1 MPREIL
7 LLIGAI
13 VAGGVLLT
21 IILFSMI
28 KTAKGNE
35 ALVVSGVGATD
46 KNGNPKIKRAGGC
59 VVIPFIQ
66 KAKYFDLCVRTA
78 KVTGDVTKT
87 QTGVPIQIDWAVAYN
102 PDVSS
107 NESLQRAV
115 CNFLD
120 KNDTELERVI
130 LDVVSGGVR
139 AVIAKMTPE
148 EVMNGKDKLD
158 DQVKESISTQMK
170 DLGFNTILSI
180 HEVEDAAGSTYY
192 KDLAAKDRETR
203 RRDAANISAEAEQSM
218 REKRAETDRM
228 AQEKELDAQVAV
240 AERQRDTDVKRA
252 QFMAETARET
262 AKSQMAGQLEQEAIN
277 QQLVEKQG
285 AVLVM
290 KAEQANRAAQKQ
302 QEVEITRAETAKRTT
317 VINAEAEAERKKA
330 EAAGEAEAKKVSAA
344 GNAEAQKLTAA
355 GEAEAA
361 AVRKTRDA
369 AAAAEARKTE
379 ADGAA
384 AARKLEAEGAAT
396 ARKTEAAAEAE
407 AVKVQADAEATAT
420 IAKGEAEAQAI
431 AAKGKA
437 EAEAIEAKGKAEAEA
452 ARALSDAQAAN
463 DKVNF
468 ELKKIEIEQNTR
480 VQVATNIATVMAE
493 VGKNAKFY
501 DFGGGAK
508 QEGGGD
514 LLTGILGRIPQVF
527 AQADMQNQAMN
538 GEDLTD
544 TVRKLVAAVADPI
557 KGKKTDVAD
566 INGAKEA
573 ITTTASA
580 QVIDAPER
588 GLTITADSETALKN
602 EGRLKVSNSLRGA
615 PFYCPVFKP

>member
-13 VAGGVLLT
+13 VAGGVALT

-120 KNDTELERVI
+120 KNDKELERVI

-158 DQVKESISTQMK
+158 DQVKESISAQMK

-218 REKRAETDRM
+218 REKRAETDRI

-240 AERQRDTDVKRA
+240 AERKRDTDVKKA

-262 AKSQMAGQLEQEAIN
+262 AKSEMAGQLEQEAIN
-277 QQLVEKQG
+277 QQLAEKQG

-344 GNAEAQKLTAA
+344 GDAEAQKLTAA

-361 AVRKTRDA
+361 AVRKTREA

-384 AARKLEAEGAAT
+384 AARKLEAEGSAT

-468 ELKKIEIEQNTR
+468 ELKKIEIEQSTR

-557 KGKKTDVAD
+557 KGKKVDAAD
-566 INGAKEA
+566 IAGAKEA
-573 ITTTASA
+573 VTTSGSA
-580 QVIDAPER
+580 KVIDAPSV
-588 GLTITADSETALKN
+588 D
-602 EGRLKVSNSLRGA
+602 
-615 PFYCPVFKP
+615 

>member
-1 MPREIL
+1 MEDYQIGLIIGGSVVGIIL
-7 LLIGAI
+7 LI
-13 VAGGVLLT
+13 
-21 IILFSMI
+21 IILFALI
-28 KTAKGNE
+28 KTANANE

-46 KNGNPKIKRAGGC
+46 KNGNPIIKRAGGR

-78 KVTGDVTKT
+78 AVKGDVTKT
-87 QTGVPIQIDWAVAYN
+87 QTGVPIKIDWAVAYS
-102 PDVSS
+102 PDITSD
-107 NESLQRAV
+107 ESLQRAV

-120 KNDTELERVI
+120 KNDEELKHVI

-158 DQVKESISTQMK
+158 DEVKASISAQMK
-170 DLGFNTILSI
+170 DLGFNAILSI
-180 HEVEDAAGSTYY
+180 HEVDDAGDSTYY
-192 KDLAAKDRETR
+192 RDLAAEDRETR
-203 RRDAANISAEAEQSM
+203 RRDAANIAAETEQSV

-228 AQEKELDAQVAV
+228 AQEKELDAQVAI

-252 QFMAETARET
+252 QFSAETAREQ
-262 AKSQMAGQLEQEAIN
+262 AKSAMAGQLEQETIN

-290 KAEQANRAAQKQ
+290 KAEQSNLAAKKQ
-302 QEVEITRAETAKRTT
+302 QEVEITQAETKRRTT
-317 VINAEAEAERKKA
+317 VIDAEAEAERKRA
-330 EAAGEAEAKKVSAA
+330 EANGEAEARKVSAA

-361 AVRKTRDA
+361 ALRKTREA
-369 AAAAEARKTE
+369 SASAEARKTE
-379 ADGAA
+379 A
-384 AARKLEAEGAAT
+384 EGTAS

-407 AVKVQADAEATAT
+407 AVKVKAIAEAEATRVD
-420 IAKGEAEAQAI
+420 GEARAAAI
-431 AAKGKA
+431 AATGKA

-480 VQVATNIATVMAE
+480 VQVATNVATVMAE

-508 QEGGGD
+508 QEGSGD
-514 LLTGILGRIPQVF
+514 LLTGILGRIPEIF
-527 AQADMQNQAMN
+527 AKADMQNQALN
-538 GEDLTD
+538 GEELTS
-544 TVRKLVAAVADPI
+544 TVQKLVSAVANPI
-557 KGKKTDVAD
+557 KGKDATTADVA
-566 INGAKEA
+566 EA
-573 ITTTASA
+573 AAAAVEGNDNVKITS
-580 QVIDAPER
+580 VEP
-588 GLTITADSETALKN
+588 TIE
-602 EGRLKVSNSLRGA
+602 E
-615 PFYCPVFKP
+615 

>member
-1 MPREIL
+1 MPRDI
-7 LLIGAI
+7 
-13 VAGGVLLT
+13 
-21 IILFSMI
+21 IILIAVIAAGVIGLTVILFAMI

-46 KNGNPKIKRAGGC
+46 KYGNPKIKRAGGR

-78 KVTGDVTKT
+78 KVSGDVTKT

-120 KNDTELERVI
+120 KNDKELERVI

-158 DQVKESISTQMK
+158 DQVKESISAQMK

-192 KDLAAKDRETR
+192 KDLAARDRETR

-252 QFMAETARET
+252 QFMAETAREQ
-262 AKSQMAGQLEQEAIN
+262 AKSQMAGELEQEAIN
-277 QQLVEKQG
+277 QQLAEKQG

-317 VINAEAEAERKKA
+317 VINAQAEAERKKA
-330 EAAGEAEAKKVSAA
+330 EAEGEAEAKKVSAA

-361 AVRKTRDA
+361 AVRKTREA
-369 AAAAEARKTE
+369 AAQAEARKTE

-468 ELKKIEIEQNTR
+468 ELKKIEIEQSTR

-527 AQADMQNQAMN
+527 AKADMQNQAMN
-538 GEDLTD
+538 GEDLAD
-544 TVRKLVAAVADPI
+544 TVKKLVAAVAEPI
-557 KGKKTDVAD
+557 KGNKKTTTLAD
-566 INGAKEA
+566 LAGAKEA
-573 ITTTASA
+573 VTTTSSA
-580 QVIDAPER
+580 KVIEAPDKE
-588 GLTITADSETALKN
+588 
-602 EGRLKVSNSLRGA
+602 
-615 PFYCPVFKP
+615 

>member
-1 MPREIL
+1 MFSMTT
-7 LLIGAI
+7 LIPVIIGVAI
-13 VAGGVLLT
+13 ALV
-21 IILFSMI
+21 IIIALFAMI
-28 KTAKGNE
+28 KTANGNE

-46 KNGNPKIKRAGGC
+46 KNGNPTIKRAGGRI
-59 VVIPFIQ
+59 VIPFIQ

-78 KVTGDVTKT
+78 KVEGDVTKT
-87 QTGVPIQIDWAVAYN
+87 QTGVPIQIDWAVAYS

-107 NESLQRAV
+107 VESLQRAV

-120 KNDTELERVI
+120 KNDHELERVI

-158 DQVKESISTQMK
+158 DQVKESISAQMK

-180 HEVEDAAGSTYY
+180 HEVEDAHGSTYY
-192 KDLAAKDRETR
+192 QDLAAKDRESKR
-203 RRDAANISAEAEQSM
+203 REAANITAENDQQI
-218 REKRAETDRM
+218 RETKAETERI
-228 AQEKELDAQVAV
+228 AQEKELAAQVII

-252 QFMAETARET
+252 QFQAETAREQ
-262 AKSQMAGQLEQEAIN
+262 AKSEMAGELEQQSIN
-277 QQLVEKQG
+277 QQLEEKKG
-285 AVLVM
+285 AVAVM
-290 KAEQANRAAQKQ
+290 QAEQANLAALKQ
-302 QEVEITRAETAKRTT
+302 QEVEVTKAETTKRTT
-317 VINAEAEAERKKA
+317 IISAQAEAERKKA
-330 EAAGEAEAKKVSAA
+330 EAAGDAEAK
-344 GNAEAQKLTAA
+344 KLTAA

-361 AVRKTRDA
+361 AVRKTREA
-369 AAAAEARKTE
+369 TASAE
-379 ADGAA
+379 
-384 AARKLEAEGAAT
+384 

-407 AVKVQADAEATAT
+407 AVKIQADAEATAVKT
-420 IAKGEAEAQAI
+420 KGEAEATAI

-514 LLTGILGRIPQVF
+514 LLTGILGRIPQIF
-527 AQADMQNQAMN
+527 AQADMQNQALN
-538 GEDLTD
+538 GEELTD
-544 TVRKLVAAVADPI
+544 TVKKLVAAVADPI
-557 KGKKTDVAD
+557 KGQDP
-566 INGAKEA
+566 
-573 ITTTASA
+573 
-580 QVIDAPER
+580 APEL
-588 GLTITADSETALKN
+588 GE
-602 EGRLKVSNSLRGA
+602 NSDQ
-615 PFYCPVFKP
+615 

>member
-1 MPREIL
+1 MTKEL
-7 LLIGAI
+7 LILIGAI
-13 VAGGVLLT
+13 VAGVVFF
-21 IILFSMI
+21 IILLFSMI
-28 KTAKGNE
+28 KTANGNE

-46 KNGNPKIKRAGGC
+46 KKGNPTIKRAGGR

-78 KVTGDVTKT
+78 KVEGDVTKT

-120 KNDTELERVI
+120 KNDKELERVI

-158 DQVKESISTQMK
+158 DQVKDSISAQMK

-180 HEVEDAAGSTYY
+180 HEVEDAEGSTYY
-192 KDLAAKDRETR
+192 KDLAARDRETR
-203 RRDAANISAEAEQSM
+203 RRDAANISAEADQSM

-252 QFMAETARET
+252 QFVAETAREQ
-262 AKSQMAGQLEQEAIN
+262 AKAQMAGQLEQEAIN
-277 QQLVEKQG
+277 QQLAEKQG
-285 AVLVM
+285 AVKVTI
-290 KAEQANRAAQKQ
+290 AEQANRAAMKQ
-302 QEVEITRAETAKRTT
+302 QEVEITRAETQKRTT

-355 GEAEAA
+355 GEAEAQ
-361 AVRKTRDA
+361 AVRRTREA
-369 AAAAEARKTE
+369 AATAEARKTE
-379 ADGAA
+379 ADGSAV
-384 AARKLEAEGAAT
+384 

-407 AVKVQADAEATAT
+407 AVKVQAEAEATAT
-420 IAKGEAEAQAI
+420 KAKGEAEAAAI

-468 ELKKIEIEQNTR
+468 ELKKIEIEQSTR

-538 GEDLTD
+538 GEELTD

-557 KGKKTDVAD
+557 KGKKTASS
-566 INGAKEA
+566 EA
-573 ITTTASA
+573 A
-580 QVIDAPER
+580 VEKLIDAS
-588 GLTITADSETALKN
+588 DN
-602 EGRLKVSNSLRGA
+602 E
-615 PFYCPVFKP
+615 

>member
-588 GLTITADSETALKN
+588 G
-602 EGRLKVSNSLRGA
+602 
-615 PFYCPVFKP
+615 

>member
-1 MPREIL
+1 MIHDGREVGIMPREIL

-588 GLTITADSETALKN
+588 G
-602 EGRLKVSNSLRGA
+602 
-615 PFYCPVFKP
+615 

>member
-1 MPREIL
+1 MFTTEVLI
-7 LLIGAI
+7 LIGVIA
-13 VAGGVLLT
+13 AGVIGLT
-21 IILFSMI
+21 IILFAMI

-46 KNGNPKIKRAGGC
+46 KNGNPKIKRAGGR

-78 KVTGDVTKT
+78 KVSGDVTKT
-87 QTGVPIQIDWAVAYN
+87 QTGVPIKIDWAVAYN

-120 KNDTELERVI
+120 KNDKELERVI

-158 DQVKESISTQMK
+158 DQVKESISAQMK

-180 HEVEDAAGSTYY
+180 HEVEDAEGSTYY
-192 KDLAAKDRETR
+192 KDLAARDRETR

-218 REKRAETDRM
+218 REKRADTDRM

-240 AERQRDTDVKRA
+240 AERKRDTDVKKA
-252 QFMAETARET
+252 QFMAETAREQV
-262 AKSQMAGQLEQEAIN
+262 KSEMAADLEQEAIN
-277 QQLVEKQG
+277 QQLAEKQG
-285 AVLVM
+285 TVQVTI
-290 KAEQANRAAQKQ
+290 AEQANRAALKQ
-302 QEVEITRAETAKRTT
+302 QEVEITRAETQKKTT
-317 VINAEAEAERKKA
+317 VINAQAEAERKKA
-330 EAAGEAEAKKVSAA
+330 EATGEAEAKKVSAA

-361 AVRKTRDA
+361 AVRKTKEA
-369 AAAAEARKTE
+369 AAEAEARKLEADGAAEARKKE
-379 ADGAA
+379 AD
-384 AARKLEAEGAAT
+384 GAAT

-468 ELKKIEIEQNTR
+468 ELKRIEIEQNTR

-527 AQADMQNQAMN
+527 AKADMQNEALN
-538 GEDLTD
+538 GEDLTT
-544 TVRKLVAAVADPI
+544 TVQKLVAAVADPI
-557 KGKKTDVAD
+557 KGRKAESVDSKVAN
-566 INGAKEA
+566 IAGGKEA
-573 ITTTASA
+573 VTTKTVAE
-580 QVIDAPER
+580 V
-588 GLTITADSETALKN
+588 LDSLDE
-602 EGRLKVSNSLRGA
+602 E
-615 PFYCPVFKP
+615 

>member
-1 MPREIL
+1 MFTTEVLI
-7 LLIGAI
+7 LIGVIAAAI
-13 VAGGVLLT
+13 VGIT
-21 IILFSMI
+21 IILFAMI

-46 KNGNPKIKRAGGC
+46 KNGNPKIKRAGGR

-78 KVTGDVTKT
+78 KVEGDVTKT

-120 KNDTELERVI
+120 KNDKELERVI

-158 DQVKESISTQMK
+158 DQVKESISAQMK

-180 HEVEDAAGSTYY
+180 HEVEDAEGSTYY
-192 KDLAAKDRETR
+192 KDLAARDRETR

-218 REKRAETDRM
+218 REKRADTDRM

-252 QFMAETARET
+252 QFMAETAREQ

-277 QQLVEKQG
+277 QQLAEKQG

-330 EAAGEAEAKKVSAA
+330 EANGEAEAKKVSAA

-361 AVRKTRDA
+361 AVRKTKEA
-369 AAAAEARKTE
+369 AAEAEARKLEADGAAEARKTE
-379 ADGAA
+379 AD
-384 AARKLEAEGAAT
+384 GAAT

-407 AVKVQADAEATAT
+407 AVKVQAEAEATAT
-420 IAKGEAEAQAI
+420 IAKGRAEAEAI
-431 AAKGKA
+431 EAKGKA

-468 ELKKIEIEQNTR
+468 ELKRIEIEQNTR

-527 AQADMQNQAMN
+527 AKADMQNEALN
-538 GEDLTD
+538 GEDLTS
-544 TVRKLVAAVADPI
+544 TVQKLVAAVADPI
-557 KGKKTDVAD
+557 KGRKAESVDTKVAN
-566 INGAKEA
+566 IAGAKEA
-573 ITTTASA
+573 VTTKAA
-580 QVIDAPER
+580 AEVIDALDQE
-588 GLTITADSETALKN
+588 
-602 EGRLKVSNSLRGA
+602 
-615 PFYCPVFKP
+615 

>member
-1 MPREIL
+1 MPREVIF
-7 LLIGAI
+7 LIGAI
-13 VAGGVLLT
+13 VAGVILITILL
-21 IILFSMI
+21 FAMI

-87 QTGVPIQIDWAVAYN
+87 QTGVPIKIDWAVAYN

-158 DQVKESISTQMK
+158 DQVKESISAQMM

-180 HEVEDAAGSTYY
+180 HEVEDADGSTYY

-218 REKRAETDRM
+218 REKRADTDRI

-252 QFMAETARET
+252 QFMAETAREQ

-277 QQLVEKQG
+277 QQLAEKQG
-285 AVLVM
+285 AVMVT
-290 KAEQANRAAQKQ
+290 KAEQANRAALKQ
-302 QEVEITRAETAKRTT
+302 QEVEITRAETLKRTT

-361 AVRKTRDA
+361 AVRKTREASA
-369 AAAAEARKTE
+369 AADARKME
-379 ADGAA
+379 AD
-384 AARKLEAEGAAT
+384 GAAT

-431 AAKGKA
+431 AARGKA

-468 ELKKIEIEQNTR
+468 ELKKIEIEQSTR

-557 KGKKTDVAD
+557 KGKNTAD
-566 INGAKEA
+566 ANGAGKG
-573 ITTTASA
+573 TASGK
-580 QVIDAPER
+580 VIEASDQA
-588 GLTITADSETALKN
+588 
-602 EGRLKVSNSLRGA
+602 
-615 PFYCPVFKP
+615 

>member
-1 MPREIL
+1 MPREIIFI
-7 LLIGAI
+7 IGAVI
-13 VAGGVLLT
+13 AGT
-21 IILFSMI
+21 ILITILLFSMI

-46 KNGNPKIKRAGGC
+46 KYGNPKIKRAGGC

-120 KNDTELERVI
+120 KNDKELERVI

-158 DQVKESISTQMK
+158 DQVKESISAQMK

-180 HEVEDAAGSTYY
+180 HEVEDADGSTYY

-203 RRDAANISAEAEQSM
+203 RRDAANISAEAEQSV

-252 QFMAETARET
+252 QFMAETAREQ
-262 AKSQMAGQLEQEAIN
+262 AKSQMAGELEQEAIN
-277 QQLVEKQG
+277 QQLAEKQG
-285 AVLVM
+285 AVMVT

-361 AVRKTRDA
+361 AVRKTREA
-369 AAAAEARKTE
+369 TAAAEARKTE
-379 ADGAA
+379 AD
-384 AARKLEAEGAAT
+384 GAAT

-538 GEDLTD
+538 GEELTD

-557 KGKKTDVAD
+557 KGKKAD
-566 INGAKEA
+566 ASDTAIAKEA
-573 ITTTASA
+573 ITTTATA
-580 QVIDAPER
+580 KVIDAPEM
-588 GLTITADSETALKN
+588 D
-602 EGRLKVSNSLRGA
+602 
-615 PFYCPVFKP
+615 